1 MYPECRV
8 VLYLEAIQNIKVIQ
22 IYEFTEIPMDET
34 HFFERFDNRCFVVFN
49 IQLIPMSISHLQMRK
64 KVTSKNNCKK
74 EVTYFL

>member
-22 IYEFTEIPMDET
+22 INEITEILMNET
-34 HFFERFDNRCFVVFN
+34 HFFERFDNRRFVVFN

-64 KVTSKNNCKK
+64 KVNHT
-74 EVTYFL
+74 V